1 MPKYLLDAGPL
12 SAYLLGFRKA
22 TTLISPWIANREVVT
37 SDLAYAEAYE
47 FVQDFPNSQNQSVKL
62 LSLVLGPIPS
72 LSLDYPTYH
81 RYAQIRRYLRPRNE
95 LIGDIDTLIAATALE
110 ASLSVVTNNERHFGR
125 VPGLRVISY

>member
-37 SDLAYAEAYE
+37 SDLAYAEVFE
-47 FVQDFPNSQNQSVKL
+47 FVQDFPHPNNQSMKL
-62 LSLVLGPIPS
+62 LNLVLGPIPS
-72 LSLDYPTYH
+72 LSLDYLTYH

-95 LIGDIDTLIAATALE
+95 LIGDIDTLIAATALG
-110 ASLSVVTNNERHFGR
+110 ANLGIVTNNERHFRR
-125 VPGLRVISY
+125 VPGLNIVAY